1 MLRQLDIYIQK
12 NEVGSQLHYVK
23 KINTRWIRD
32 LNVRAKSIKLLEK
45 KISWSLHDLE
55 LGDGFLE
62 MTQKHKQWKKIFF
75 NLLKKKLFILYG
87 VWPVNN
93 IVIVSGEQ
101 WRDSDMHIHIS
112 ILPQTL
118 LPSKLPHSIEQSS
131 MCYTVGPCWLSILN
145 SWREGWGEGID
156 KEFGMD
162 MNKRKLFF

>member
-45 KISWSLHDLE
+45 KISWSLHDLK

-75 NLLKKKLFILYG
+75 NLFKKKNFLFCMGYGPLTIL
-87 VWPVNN
+87 W
-93 IVIVSGEQ
+93 
-101 WRDSDMHIHIS
+101 
-112 ILPQTL
+112 
-118 LPSKLPHSIEQSS
+118 
-131 MCYTVGPCWLSILN
+131 
-145 SWREGWGEGID
+145 
-156 KEFGMD
+156 
-162 MNKRKLFF
+162 